1 MKPSKRSSATTS
13 KKTPP
18 EPKNTVVAARAAR
31 AEKPA
36 VVKSVPTV
44 AKAAEVPAESPA
56 PKIAPASTPAKAE
69 IKEANPRKAQQQTTT
84 MVAVKAN
91 VGFGNSLFIRGQ
103 GLGLTW
109 ERGIPLNCVD
119 SSTWVW
125 AANQADSKAEFK
137 VLINDEIWA
146 KGENLSVAPGER
158 IEVAP
163 AF

>member
-1 MKPSKRSSATTS
+1 M
-13 KKTPP
+13 
-18 EPKNTVVAARAAR
+18 
-31 AEKPA
+31 
-36 VVKSVPTV
+36 KSVATV
-44 AKAAEVPAESPA
+44 AKAAEVPAKSPA
-56 PKIAPASTPAKAE
+56 PKIAPISTPAKAE
-69 IKEANPRKAQQQTTT
+69 IKEAKPRKVQQQPTT
-84 MVAVKAN
+84 MVAVKVN

-137 VLINDEIWA
+137 VLINDEIWS

>member
-1 MKPSKRSSATTS
+1 MKPSKRSSTTTS

-18 EPKNTVVAARAAR
+18 TPKTAVAVAPTAR

-36 VVKSVPTV
+36 VAKSVPT
-44 AKAAEVPAESPA
+44 ATKTAELPLKNQKPKSTPTSIA
-56 PKIAPASTPAKAE
+56 PKVE
-69 IKEANPRKAQQQTTT
+69 VKEAKPRKVQQQPTT
-84 MVAVKAN
+84 MVAVKVN

-137 VLINDEIWA
+137 VLINDEIWS